1 MLVGNKSDLASS
13 RKTSLEMGQQFAEEE
28 GLLFAEASAKS
39 GEGVEELFMEIG
51 MFLFLLIGFRF
62 HTFIITGPPFP
73 KPINLPNVSFSFR
86 FIFVK
91 IKGYFDIVER
101 EIEGSKN
108 DIVELVY

>member
-13 RKTSLEMGQQFAEEE
+13 RKTSLEMGQNFAQEE

-51 MFLFLLIGFRF
+51 MFFVPAHCLLDSECSLVP
-62 HTFIITGPPFP
+62 HP
-73 KPINLPNVSFSFR
+73 KPINLSNVSFSFR
-86 FIFVK
+86 LIFAK
-91 IKGYFDIVER
+91 IKGYFDIMER
-101 EIEGSKN
+101 EIEGSKI